1 MSHRVC
7 LLVYQDLCTFE
18 FATAAEVLGDRSA
31 QFGDGWYKLDVASLE
46 GAPVHGAAGASI
58 QAGGLELVES
68 ADTIIVP
75 GWRLGPV
82 PAAYAEALAA
92 AARRGARIASICT
105 GAFVLAAAGLL
116 DGRRA
121 TTHWR
126 HAADLRAAHPKIEVD
141 ADVLYV
147 DDGAVI
153 TSAGSAAGL
162 DMLLHLIRKDY
173 GAATCNAVA
182 RAMVV
187 APHRDGGQ
195 AQFVERAV
203 PLRPDSAFTRV
214 VEQMRREPNRDY
226 EVRDL
231 AGMAAMSPRTFFRRF
246 RQATGRTPY
255 EWLLRERLEVAKT
268 LLELPDRSIDEV
280 AAQAGFNSADALRY
294 HFRRVLATTPAQF
307 VAAFRA

>member
-1 MSHRVC
+1 MSRRVC
-7 LLVYQDLCTFE
+7 LLVYEGLCTFE
-18 FATAAEVLGDRSA
+18 FAMAAEVLGDRTA
-31 QFGDGWYKLDVASLE
+31 QFGDRWYRLDVASLE
-46 GAPVHGAAGASI
+46 GSPVHGAGGASI
-58 QAGGLELVES
+58 QAGGIEILEA
-68 ADTIIVP
+68 ADTVIVP

-82 PAAYAEALAA
+82 PPAYSEALAA
-92 AARRGARIASICT
+92 AGRRGARIASICT

-126 HAADLRAAHPKIEVD
+126 HAADLSAAHPKIEVD
-141 ADVLYV
+141 PDVLYV
-147 DDGAVI
+147 DDGDVI

-162 DMLLHLIRKDY
+162 DMLLHMIRSDY

-203 PLRPDSAFTRV
+203 PLRPDSPFARV

-226 EVRDL
+226 QVRDL

-246 RQATGRTPY
+246 RQATGRSPW
-255 EWLLRERLEVAKT
+255 EWLLRERLEVART
-268 LLELPDRSIDEV
+268 LLERPDVSIDEIAV
-280 AAQAGFNSADALRY
+280 QAGFNSADALRY
-294 HFRRVLATTPAQF
+294 HFRRVLGTTPAQF
-307 VAAFRA
+307 AAAFRA

>member
-1 MSHRVC
+1 MGHRVC
-7 LLVYQDLCTFE
+7 LLVYQGLCTFE
-18 FATAAEVLGDRSA
+18 FAMAAEVLGDRSA
-31 QFGDGWYKLDVASLE
+31 QFGDRWYRLDVASLE
-46 GAPVHGAAGASI
+46 GSPVHGAAGMSI
-58 QAGGLELVES
+58 EAGGRDLLET

-82 PAAYAEALAA
+82 PAAHAEALTA

-141 ADVLYV
+141 PDVLYV
-147 DDGAVI
+147 DDGDVI

-162 DMLLHLIRKDY
+162 DMLLHMIRKDY

-182 RAMVV
+182 RTMVV

-203 PLRPDSAFTRV
+203 PLRPDSAFARV

-255 EWLLRERLEVAKT
+255 EWLLRERLEVAKA
-268 LLELPDRSIDEV
+268 LLELSDRSIDEI
-280 AAQAGFNSADALRY
+280 ATQAGFNSADALRY